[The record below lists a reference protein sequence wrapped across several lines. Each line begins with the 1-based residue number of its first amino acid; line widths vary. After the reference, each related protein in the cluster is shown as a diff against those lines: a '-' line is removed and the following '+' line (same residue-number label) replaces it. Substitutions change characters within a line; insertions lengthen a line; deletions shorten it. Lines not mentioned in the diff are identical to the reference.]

1 MATNKKAWTVI
12 HSLIADGLLAEKES
26 WDLVKAL
33 FDKEKEYVPTPFPIP
48 TLESDNP
55 EPEPSKEVKGFINNF
70 NKKTE

>member
-1 MATNKKAWTVI
+1 MASNKKAWTVI

-33 FDKEKEYVPTPFPIP
+33 FDKEVIQIQVPIP

-55 EPEPSKEVKGFINNF
+55 EPEPSKEVKGFINNL

>member
-1 MATNKKAWTVI
+1 MASNKKAWAVI

-33 FDKEKEYVPTPFPIP
+33 FDKEVIQIPVPIP